1 MAAFN
6 LAGSFDPSTATRLG
20 WNQAALSN
28 TEPLVDPA
36 AINSALNVDDPD
48 KLWDQ
53 RFQELVKNA
62 ANDQNGIA
70 TLLGITALGPSPR
83 QRREASELRKQETK
97 ESLEMQRQNYE
108 FINKLA
114 KEKEIRD
121 QLRQLPREIA
131 GAFSPMPWSA
141 TQEVVG
147 NIANIA
153 SSQNIRPITLP
164 QAAGVGLPARN
175 YFG

>member
-20 WNQAALSN
+20 WNQAAFSN
-28 TEPLVDPA
+28 TAPPVDPA
-36 AINSALNVDDPD
+36 AINSASSFDSE
-48 KLWDQ
+48 KLWNQGLQD
-53 RFQELVKNA
+53 LVKNA
-62 ANDQNGIA
+62 EKDPNGIA
-70 TLLGITALGPSPR
+70 TLLGLAALGPSPR
-83 QRREASELRKQETK
+83 QRREASELRRQETK

-153 SSQNIRPITLP
+153 SPQNIRSITLP
-164 QAAGVGLPARN
+164 QAGGVGLPARN